1 MKQLMINLAQRWIDR
16 ITRAPRG
23 LTDGHGHA
31 FSVDHGLPDR
41 GIRYGGAQT
50 IHNTGTIDIVIKN
63 GSVDAV
69 WFRCCELPYRVSNH
83 DDHTVSAGTG
93 RGSIVAIEFAPN
105 PLED

>member
-31 FSVDHGLPDR
+31 FSVDCP
-41 GIRYGGAQT
+41 
-50 IHNTGTIDIVIKN
+50 IVASATAEHRPSTTPAPSTSSSRTAVLMLS
-63 GSVDAV
+63 GSAV
-69 WFRCCELPYRVSNH
+69 ASSRIGSSNH